1 MNNKNLIIS
10 FLIFTYSVVS
20 HATTQSISTHS
31 VEDKYRYQTYA
42 GLTYGYGA
50 TTWGYLIPP
59 DKNAAMNLSTPI
71 KVSENG
77 TLWGFFLGY
86 EFNPSF
92 ALEASYMHYPKAK
105 VYFDP
110 MSLFTFENDGLA
122 GFTSHTQSIAL
133 VGKFMIQI
141 PRNTDFRAYSS
152 VGAAGVHRDDIIANQ
167 WTLSPNFGVGFT
179 YLITERVMAEF
190 GIVYTA
196 GDAVSELNPAESFIP
211 FLYSGFLRLAL
222 RV

>member
-1 MNNKNLIIS
+1 MSYATSPIINS
-10 FLIFTYSVVS
+10 
-20 HATTQSISTHS
+20 TTSDS
-31 VEDKYRYQTYA
+31 DKYRYPTYA
-42 GLTYGYGA
+42 GLTFGYGA

-59 DKNAAMNLSTPI
+59 DENAAMNLSTPN

-86 EFNPSF
+86 EFNPNF
-92 ALEASYMHYPKAK
+92 ALEASYMHYPEAK

-110 MSLFTFENDGLA
+110 SSLFTFDNDGLS
-122 GFTSHTQSIAL
+122 GFTSHTQSIAI
-133 VGKFMIQI
+133 VGKFMIPI
-141 PRNTDFRAYSS
+141 PRNTNFRAYSS
-152 VGAAGVHRDDIIANQ
+152 AGAAGVHRDDIVNNS
-167 WTLSPNFGVGFT
+167 WTVSPNFGVGFT
-179 YLITERVMAEF
+179 YLITARVMAEL

-196 GDAVSELNPAESFIP
+196 GDAISELNPADSFIP

>member
-1 MNNKNLIIS
+1 MNRCK
-10 FLIFTYSVVS
+10 LIFLLLLLGYSL
-20 HATTQSISTHS
+20 AAFSTES
-31 VEDKYRYQTYA
+31 SNVPTVESKYRYPTYA

-59 DKNAAMNLSTPI
+59 DENAAMNLSTPI
-71 KVSENG
+71 RVSENG
-77 TLWGFFLGY
+77 ALWGFFLGY

-110 MSLFTFENDGLA
+110 MSLFTFDNDGLA
-122 GFTSHTQSIAL
+122 GFTSHTQSISI

-152 VGAAGVHRDDIIANQ
+152 VGVAGVHRDDIITNEWA
-167 WTLSPNFGVGFT
+167 LSPNFGVGFT
-179 YLITERVMAEF
+179 YLITERVMAEL

-196 GDAVSELNPAESFIP
+196 GNAISELNPAESFIP